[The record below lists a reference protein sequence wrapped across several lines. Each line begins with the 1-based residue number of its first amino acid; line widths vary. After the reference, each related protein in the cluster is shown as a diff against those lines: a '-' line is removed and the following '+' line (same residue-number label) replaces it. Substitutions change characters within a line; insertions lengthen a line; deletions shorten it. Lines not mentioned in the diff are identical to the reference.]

1 MGNLNSED
9 LIRLGDL
16 YHNLELYEMSFENY
30 KKAIKQ
36 NKVLPI
42 SRYIRVAST
51 LIKEDLLRN
60 AFYLEKIENEF
71 KSSFSSENEK
81 SVLLLKAEVLKAT
94 GKPLQSIEIL
104 RTLVEKYPHEGKA
117 LIMLGQNA
125 WKQKDF
131 VLADLYFERAAK
143 IPEFETQALIE
154 HSRMLVDSRDFEK
167 AVRLLEK
174 AQAIEP
180 QARVEKYLQSIRNLL
195 LSSRVRL

>member
-1 MGNLNSED
+1 
-9 LIRLGDL
+9 
-16 YHNLELYEMSFENY
+16 MSFENY

-51 LIKEDLLRN
+51 LIKRGSYEECF
-60 AFYLEKIENEF
+60 FYLEKIENEF

-104 RTLVEKYPHEGKA
+104 RTLVEKYPLEGKA